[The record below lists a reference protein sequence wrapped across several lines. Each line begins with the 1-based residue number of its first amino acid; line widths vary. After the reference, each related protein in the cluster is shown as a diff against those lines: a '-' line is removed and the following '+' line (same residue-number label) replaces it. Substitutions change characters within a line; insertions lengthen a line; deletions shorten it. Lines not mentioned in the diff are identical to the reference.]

1 MLVRARRA
9 AGVSS
14 MAVLIILLVALLF
27 GTVPSWPYS
36 RNWGYGPSGIV
47 ALVLMLVLILRLLG
61 KI

>member
-9 AGVSS
+9 AGVPG